1 MITLAALDIA
11 GTTIDEGG
19 AVYRILADAVRAVG
33 GSPSQDQVEQWM
45 GASKREAIA
54 GLLEASGAVAAPK
67 IIDAAFADF
76 RRRLDDAYRQD
87 PPKPF
92 PGVEET
98 IAELRAQGVKVALTT
113 GFDREVATTVLAAA
127 GWADGMID
135 ALICIDDVPAGRP
148 APYLIYRAMEATSVI
163 DIRTVLV
170 AGDTVRDVLAGRNA
184 GAGRVIAVRTGEIS
198 DATLLAAGPTDLVDS
213 VGDLTSLLRSEEPT
227 AALRRG

>member
-19 AVYRILADAVRAVG
+19 AVYRVLADAVRAVG

-54 GLLEASGAVAAPK
+54 GLLAASGAAAAPK

-98 IAELRAQGVKVALTT
+98 IAELRAQGAKVALTT
-113 GFDREVATTVLAAA
+113 GFDHEVATTVLAAA

-135 ALICIDDVPAGRP
+135 ALICIDDVPVGRP
-148 APYLIYRAMEATSVI
+148 APYLIYRAMEATGAI

-184 GAGRVIAVRTGEIS
+184 GAGRVIAVRTGESS
-198 DATLLAAGPTDLVDS
+198 DAMLLAAGPTDLVDS
-213 VGDLTSLLRSEEPT
+213 VADLTSLLRSERPA
-227 AALRRG
+227 AALPRG